1 MNRRHTILLVDDEAT
16 NLQLL
21 RGILGDEYDLVFA
34 RSGASALELAAAFP
48 QPDLILLDIMLPD
61 LDGYGVCQRLK
72 AEARTSAIPV
82 IFVTVRTSEADET
95 RGLDLGAVDYLTKP
109 VNGPIVRARVRTH
122 LALRQAQRELERRN
136 AELKEAALQREVVD
150 QILRH
155 DLKSPLNA
163 IVAAPEILLHELQL
177 SSHQEKLLRM
187 VAESG
192 YLLLEQINRTLDLYK
207 MERGNYVYEPVAVD
221 LVELLE
227 GIRLEIVDALRQRC
241 LRFEVRMGER
251 VLERAGEQRFMVA
264 GDSLL
269 LRAMLSNLIRNA
281 VEAASVEGV
290 VEVSLERLSPWNVI
304 GICNPGEVAAE
315 IRDRFFDKFSTF
327 GKKRGTGLGTYSARL
342 IALTLGGAIRLDL
355 SRPGWTRVETVL
367 PMHDLDRV
375 VARGAVGVKE

>member
-21 RGILGDEYDLVFA
+21 REILWSEHDLVFA
-34 RSGASALELAAAFP
+34 KSGPAALELAAASP
-48 QPDLILLDIMLPD
+48 QPDLILLDILLPG
-61 LDGYGVCQRLK
+61 LDGYGVCERLK
-72 AEARTSAIPV
+72 ADPRTSAIPV
-82 IFVTVRTSEADET
+82 IFVTVRTSEEDET

-109 VNGPIVRARVRTH
+109 VSGPIVRARVRTH

-207 MERGNYVYEPVAVD
+207 MERGDYVYEPVAVD

-241 LRFEVRMGER
+241 LRFEVRLGEK
-251 VLERAGEQRFMVA
+251 VLERNGEQRFMVA
-264 GDSLL
+264 GDPLL
-269 LRAMLSNLIRNA
+269 LRAMVSNLIRNA
-281 VEAASVEGV
+281 VEAATAEGV
-290 VEVSLERLSPWNVI
+290 VWVSLERREPWNVI
-304 GICNPGEVAAE
+304 GVGNPGEVALE
-315 IRDRFFDKFSTF
+315 IRERFFNKFSTF

-342 IALTLGGAIRLDL
+342 IALTLGGSIRLDL
-355 SRPGWTRVETVL
+355 SRPGWTLVETIL

-375 VARGAVGVKE
+375 VPPTRSV